1 MDANTLLVIV
11 VNGGLVIFFIYALY
25 YIRSPVKPVKESQ
38 KPNKFVSPLFDMSSQ
53 SRTTKNEFIFR
64 APSEPVESPP
74 TEIEPEPEEEPTPPE
89 YVFPEYEPEPEEEP
103 TPPEYE
109 LVQNHI
115 QDQVDKPLKLKMQEQ

>member
-1 MDANTLLVIV
+1 MDANTLLVVV

-74 TEIEPEPEEEPTPPE
+74 TEIEPGA
-89 YVFPEYEPEPEEEP
+89 
-103 TPPEYE
+103 
-109 LVQNHI
+109 
-115 QDQVDKPLKLKMQEQ
+115 